1 MGGTERSPHFI
12 SAEDAPPVLRVPWA
26 SPALHSALVFAVAF
40 LIRLLFLSEMAP
52 HPLLDINLVRGTD
65 MEHFIQ
71 WGRRIAE
78 GNWLGKGE
86 GAFYQAPGFPYFLG
100 LMFSVF
106 GPALLPAMVAQAV
119 LGSLSAVLVYWIG
132 RGLFTPGVGL
142 LAGLMAGAYSL
153 LVFFG
158 VILHSTTLE
167 VFLTCLALLALV
179 QASRRGGGWW
189 FWAGGMAALAA
200 LVRPNFLVVPP
211 FVITAILIRGRG
223 QPARSLVKAAGL
235 FLTGFVLVIAPV
247 TIRNLA
253 IGKAFVIVSAS
264 GPETFRIANSYDS
277 PPLNF
282 RYPALPQMPLTSWAF
297 WRHQLVKGILFW
309 WGFEVPQNV
318 NYYLFRTM
326 SRVLEWPLIAYWVT
340 VPLAAVGLAAA
351 RRRWREMLPVLLFGL
366 GYYLS
371 VVAFHIVGRFRLPL
385 VPLLLPFA
393 AYALALAWR
402 LARDRQW
409 VRMAPGVMG
418 VLTLMLLVR
427 PWGFPLIYPVDHANY
442 GYILANRG
450 DLAAGLQEL
459 DVAVRGLPGHP
470 NLNYDMGRMLLIL
483 NRPEEALTRFEREMQ
498 IAPRNPE
505 VFRRAGLVAARR
517 MGDPARAVRYL
528 EQYLVLAPD
537 GPRAEEIRGE
547 LAAIRARGGTNR

>member
-1 MGGTERSPHFI
+1 M
-12 SAEDAPPVLRVPWA
+12 PWA

-78 GNWLGKGE
+78 GNWLGRGE

-167 VFLTCLALLALV
+167 VFLTCLALLTLV

-211 FVITAILIRGRG
+211 FVITAIFIRGRG

-253 IGKAFVIVSAS
+253 IGKAFVI
-264 GPETFRIANSYDS
+264 
-277 PPLNF
+277 
-282 RYPALPQMPLTSWAF
+282 
-297 WRHQLVKGILFW
+297 
-309 WGFEVPQNV
+309 
-318 NYYLFRTM
+318 
-326 SRVLEWPLIAYWVT
+326 
-340 VPLAAVGLAAA
+340 
-351 RRRWREMLPVLLFGL
+351 
-366 GYYLS
+366 
-371 VVAFHIVGRFRLPL
+371 
-385 VPLLLPFA
+385 
-393 AYALALAWR
+393 
-402 LARDRQW
+402 
-409 VRMAPGVMG
+409 
-418 VLTLMLLVR
+418 
-427 PWGFPLIYPVDHANY
+427 
-442 GYILANRG
+442 
-450 DLAAGLQEL
+450 
-459 DVAVRGLPGHP
+459 
-470 NLNYDMGRMLLIL
+470 
-483 NRPEEALTRFEREMQ
+483 
-498 IAPRNPE
+498 
-505 VFRRAGLVAARR
+505 
-517 MGDPARAVRYL
+517 
-528 EQYLVLAPD
+528 
-537 GPRAEEIRGE
+537 
-547 LAAIRARGGTNR
+547 